1 MTLRDM
7 LPASVAIHHDYESLE
22 IEPEDWFEENGRLI
36 LDLPK
41 IKGGR
46 GWKRVQK

>member
-22 IEPEDWFEENGRLI
+22 IEYYNYIMPA
-36 LDLPK
+36 
-41 IKGGR
+41 
-46 GWKRVQK
+46 

>member
-22 IEPEDWFEENGRLI
+22 IEPEDWEEENGKII
-36 LDLPK
+36 LDMRR
-41 IKGGR
+41 IKDGR
-46 GWKRVQK
+46 ERKRL